1 MRSFG
6 ATPSALPNFFVPDI
20 AFPDETSIVRRV
32 TVKPAMCGHNS
43 LFFGQVGDWTWET
56 VSALCQT
63 NVFSAR
69 NSEGAPTYLAF
80 CYFHTQGS
88 ALMHPYMFTIG
99 DELRV
104 TSRVF
109 DFGSESV
116 LTLHRIEFDDGGPQR
131 PVELDEFYEH
141 PRTDCMYIENFNRW
155 VTRSKAGSNQDLM
168 SSAPTEFCHDH
179 LPTLPPVFSPR
190 TVLRSA
196 ARKESFYDPETDG
209 YSPVH
214 TEYQTTYRIDGNR
227 DINGVGLI
235 YFASFFYFVD
245 TAILRM
251 WQWLGRSERQFIGR
265 HVLDHKL
272 CYFGNAD
279 LDSTLAIV
287 VRLREHCDNPNDEM
301 VDVVI
306 RDQAT
311 ARLLA
316 VAGVRMLIDRYP
328 EA

>member
-1 MRSFG
+1 M
-6 ATPSALPNFFVPDI
+6 
-20 AFPDETSIVRRV
+20 VRRV

-56 VSALCQT
+56 VSALCDT
-63 NVFSAR
+63 NVFRAR
-69 NSEGAPTYLAF
+69 NAEGAPTYLAF

-88 ALMHPYMFTIG
+88 ALMHPYMLTIG

-116 LTLHRIEFDDGGPQR
+116 LTLHRIDFDDGASQR

-155 VTRSKAGSNQDLM
+155 VTRSKEDSNQDLM
-168 SSAPTEFCHDH
+168 SSAPAGFRHDH
-179 LPTLPPVFSPR
+179 LPPFPTAFSPR

-196 ARKESFYDPETDG
+196 RNKKSFHDPKTDG
-209 YSPVH
+209 YNPVRS
-214 TEYQTTYRIDGNR
+214 EYQTTYRIDGNR
-227 DINGVGLI
+227 DINGVGLV
-235 YFASFFYFVD
+235 YFASFFSFVD
-245 TAILRM
+245 IAVLRM
-251 WQWLGRSERQFIGR
+251 WQWLGRPERQFIGR
-265 HVLDHKL
+265 RVLDHKL
-272 CYFGNAD
+272 CYFGNVD
-279 LDSTLAIV
+279 LDSTLAIT
-287 VRLREHCDNPNDEM
+287 VRLRQHRDNPNDEL

-306 RDQAT
+306 HDQAT

-316 VAGVRMLIDRYP
+316 VAGVRMLTER
-328 EA
+328 